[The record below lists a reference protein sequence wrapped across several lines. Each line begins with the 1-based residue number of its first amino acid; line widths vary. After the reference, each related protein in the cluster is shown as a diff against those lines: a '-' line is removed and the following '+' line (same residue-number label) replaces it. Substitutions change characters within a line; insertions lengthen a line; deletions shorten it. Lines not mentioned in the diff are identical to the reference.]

1 MKNINLLTNFNL
13 VIGNGEFRKIC
24 ITIKSLGFKSPVF
37 LVDSGF
43 SNSKLWKSLKK
54 KINKYFGNNII
65 FLFPNNSEPTYDF
78 LKIMVV
84 L

>member
-65 FLFPNNSEPTYDF
+65 FLFPNNSEPT
-78 LKIMVV
+78 
-84 L
+84 